1 MGAVPPRCHPP
12 APAPCP
18 TDLLYT
24 SLLRLSAETLTCRWA
39 LTRQFLAAKSRC
51 TNLPLERCSMPSAT
65 CVHRDTWPRGMLA
78 PAALP
83 QSPPAPPCFRGR
95 APTLCLVL
103 RGWGF
108 RDSSLLLEILRNCFR
123 SPWETDG
130 SSEAAPSRATIL
142 LVLAL

>member
-1 MGAVPPRCHPP
+1 MGARPTPLPPPPAP

-39 LTRQFLAAKSRC
+39 LTRQFLAARSRC

-65 CVHRDTWPRGMLA
+65 CVHSDTWPRGMLA
-78 PAALP
+78 PRCP
-83 QSPPAPPCFRGR
+83 PPKPPPPAPPCCRGR

-108 RDSSLLLEILRNCFR
+108 RASSLLLEILRNCFR
-123 SPWETDG
+123 SP
-130 SSEAAPSRATIL
+130 
-142 LVLAL
+142 